1 MPRTIVDIDGNE
13 IEVPTDEE
21 VTALKKEAEE
31 AALLRKQA
39 EDLQQELEKEKNPDF
54 AAMRQGA
61 KKRERLEEEARKL
74 GFEVMSDGT
83 LVNKNETQVKPQDVQ
98 QMAQQMARKAIV
110 EDFVAGELSYIP
122 DDKRNDVQEM
132 YNTLTQGKELTKAE
146 AEKYIGYAVN
156 AVSPDLGYSRTRRAS
171 AAPLGREPRFEDNQ
185 GGVSEVAKEMA
196 RDFRV
201 SEKDLGRKGDV
212 SDLLLSK

>member
-21 VTALKKEAEE
+21 V
-31 AALLRKQA
+31 AAYQKQA
-39 EDLQQELEKEKNPDF
+39 EETAALRQQAEELRQELEKEKNPDF

-61 KKRERLEEEARKL
+61 KKREKLEEEARKL
-74 GFEVMSDGT
+74 GFEVLNDGS
-83 LVNKNETQVKPQDVQ
+83 LVNKNEVQVKPQDVQ
-98 QMAQQMARKAIV
+98 QMAQQMARKAII
-110 EDFVAGELSYIP
+110 EDFVMGELSYIP

-132 YNTLTQGKELTKAE
+132 YNTLTNGKELTKAE
-146 AEKYIGYAVN
+146 AEKYLGYAVN
-156 AVSPDLGYSRTRRAS
+156 AVSPDLGYSRSRRAA
-171 AAPLGREPRFEDNQ
+171 AAPLGREPRFEENQ
-185 GGVSEVAKEMA
+185 GGVSETAKEMA

-201 SEKDLGRKGDV
+201 NQADLGKKGDV